1 MSHVNCPLCGR
12 NQALSK
18 FNPKALD
25 DDISRSL
32 FSRVRSRTRLRE
44 NRGNQH
50 HDARRPSHGTG
61 EGLMP
66 RHHRFPFGIRL
77 RQPQRSL

>member
-1 MSHVNCPLCGR
+1 MFYGREVEMPHVNCPLCGR

-32 FSRVRSRTRLRE
+32 FSRI
-44 NRGNQH
+44 
-50 HDARRPSHGTG
+50 RPWK
-61 EGLMP
+61 GL
-66 RHHRFPFGIRL
+66 
-77 RQPQRSL
+77 